1 MKKYFLALIAG
12 CFCCIIG
19 ATENADIAWKSDF
32 SNPVKVKGKMLPKN
46 WEISGT
52 KRGVNNSV
60 YSVRKNKDGVPILYM
75 SSDKGRG
82 GLMHKIDSLDL
93 NKFPVMKWKWL
104 AIELPKGGDGRFDDK
119 GDQAIEI
126 YVMSGSLA
134 SQKCIVYTWET
145 ETPVGAEK
153 SFSVFFGAFKARWFC
168 VRNKK
173 SETGKWFVEK
183 QNVADDFKK
192 TYGFVPDEI
201 AVMVYCKSDMTK
213 TRSEAELEW
222 IEFSA
227 N

>member
-1 MKKYFLALIAG
+1 MKKYFLGLIVG
-12 CFCCIIG
+12 WFCCTVG
-19 ATENADIAWKSDF
+19 AAANKDIAWKSDF
-32 SNPVKVKGKMLPKN
+32 SNPVKIKGKMLPKD

-60 YSVRKNKDGVPILYM
+60 YSLRKNKDGVPILYM

-82 GLMHKIDSLDL
+82 GLMHKIEGLDL
-93 NKFPVMKWKWL
+93 NKFPIMKWKWL

-134 SQKCIVYTWET
+134 SQRCIVYTWET

-173 SETGKWFVEK
+173 DGTGKWFIEK
-183 QNVADDFKK
+183 QNVAEDFKK
-192 TYGFVPDEI
+192 TYGFVPDKI